1 MGVTRPAEVGYGP
14 GLGDA
19 GAAGGAGV
27 LAAAVGV
34 DEERGLRQGLCQS
47 QQHEFGRHLRGQ
59 VPAHDP
65 PRTGIAPSGQV
76 APAPADQRQV
86 RDVAHPDP
94 VGSGRR
100 GLAEQ
105 PVFGYHGRRVGHSG
119 VGPLRTG
126 AQCMRAL
133 MVQLGAQGVAPH
145 RVVSVR
151 SRRVS

>member
-1 MGVTRPAEVGYGP
+1 MPAEVGYGP

-34 DEERGLRQGLCQS
+34 DEEPRRGLAQGQGLRQS
-47 QQHEFGRHLRGQ
+47 QQHEFGGHLRGQ

-65 PRTGIAPSGQV
+65 PRTGIVPGGQV

-94 VGSGRR
+94 VGSGGRR
-100 GLAEQ
+100 LAEQ
-105 PVFGYHGRRVGHSG
+105 PVSRHHGRRVGHG
-119 VGPLRTG
+119 GAGPLRTG
-126 AQCMRAL
+126 AQRMRAL
-133 MVQLGAQGVAPH
+133 MVQSVAQSVAPH
-145 RVVSVR
+145 CVAFGP
-151 SRRVS
+151 